1 MHETHEGVQDMACD
15 TFIKIAQKCRRQF
28 VQIQVGEVMPFIDE
42 LLANINS
49 IICDL
54 QPQQVRSYKSI
65 GVILRIFDKYNILN
79 EIFKLTFSGSHILRG
94 CRVHDIGK
102 YRCPATRNI
111 DRKVHAVTKSS
122 KRMFVKTS

>member
-54 QPQQVRSYKSI
+54 QPQQVRSCKNI
-65 GVILRIFDKYNILN
+65 RVILQIFDKYNTPN
-79 EIFKLTFSGSHILRG
+79 EI
-94 CRVHDIGK
+94 V
-102 YRCPATRNI
+102 
-111 DRKVHAVTKSS
+111 
-122 KRMFVKTS
+122 